1 MNELRDILHGL
12 IDRADEYQMRVIY
25 QFLRAYLK
33 KGTQ

>member
-25 QFLRAYLK
+25 QFLKAFLK
-33 KGTQ
+33 NNAR